1 MTVNKRW
8 LFLVLLLAGCRRGP
22 DLPVLY
28 DVPPFTLTSELGQP
42 FASTA
47 LHGQVWV
54 ADFIFTHCPG
64 PCLRMSAQMKKLQDD
79 TKVRL
84 VSFTVDPARD
94 TPEVLAGYAKRYQAR
109 TARWTFL
116 TGPADQLNELSRGAF
131 KVGDIQADLTHST
144 RLILVDKQM
153 RIRGFFDSAEAEDLA
168 RIREGILALE
178 AE

>member
-1 MTVNKRW
+1 M
-8 LFLVLLLAGCRRGP
+8 
-22 DLPVLY
+22 LY

-42 FASTA
+42 FESTS
-47 LHGQVWV
+47 LRGQVWV

-79 TKVRL
+79 TKARL

-109 TARWTFL
+109 PARWTFL
-116 TGPADQLNELSRGAF
+116 TGPADRLNELSRGAF

-178 AE
+178 SE